1 MIARLKGIVDSLD
14 EDSVVVDVGGVGY
27 LVFCSSR
34 TLSRMTIGE
43 TTALEIET
51 HVREDHIHLFGFADQ
66 AERSWFKLLTS
77 VQGVGAKVGLAIQGV
92 LSGDELVQVVAA
104 QDKSSI
110 TRAPGVGPKLATRIL
125 SELKDK
131 VGAMALGAAA
141 QQGVRLPSSDD
152 TPGARGGSNISDAAS
167 ALVNLGYTPSDA
179 LGAVSRAASQLED
192 EQLDIKADVES
203 LIKIGL
209 RELASGI

>member
-1 MIARLKGIVDSLD
+1 MIARLKGIVDLLAD
-14 EDSVVVDVGGVGY
+14 DSVIIDVHGVGY

-43 TTALEIET
+43 AISLEIET
-51 HVREDHIHLFGFADQ
+51 HVREDHIHLFGFADA

-77 VQGVGAKVGLAIQGV
+77 VQGVGAKVGLAIQGI
-92 LSGDELVQVVAA
+92 LSGDELVQAVAA
-104 QDKSSI
+104 QDKASI

-141 QQGVRLPSSDD
+141 TQGVRIPASDGAVDTAGSS
-152 TPGARGGSNISDAAS
+152 AVSDAAS

-179 LGAVSRAASQLED
+179 LGAVSRAAAQIED

-203 LIKIGL
+203 LIRAGL
-209 RELASGI
+209 RELAAG